1 MDLSLSTNRKIMDLH
16 LLSAADVVAALPMA
30 EAIGGMKYAF
40 AQLSTGRADAPLRT
54 HIKVEDVGATLVM
67 PAFLADSGDLAI
79 KIVSVF
85 PNNPQLG
92 LPTIH
97 ALVLAL
103 DTATG
108 KPLALLEGASLTAI
122 RTGAVSGA
130 ATDLLARPDARSVAI
145 IGSGVQARTQLEA
158 VCTVRDIREVRV
170 FSLLPDQARQFARE
184 MAGRGPI
191 PPLITVAEDANSAVR
206 EADIVCTATTSLT
219 PVFDGDQLKPG
230 AHVNGVGSFTPEM
243 QENDL
248 QTINRSLVIVDSR
261 SAALEEAG
269 DLIIPLQNGDITL
282 KHIAAELGEVVSGI
296 HPGRTSP
303 LQITFFKSVGVAV
316 QDAAAASIA
325 ISNAL
330 SNGLGSTISL

>member
-1 MDLSLSTNRKIMDLH
+1 MDLH

-170 FSLLPDQARQFARE
+170 FSLLPAQARQFAQE

-191 PPLITVAEDANSAVR
+191 PHLITVAEDANSAVR

-248 QTINRSLVIVDSR
+248 QTIKRSLVIVDSR

-269 DLIIPLQNGDITL
+269 DLIMPLQKGDITL
-282 KHIAAELGEVVSGI
+282 EHIAAELGEVVSGI

-330 SNGLGSTISL
+330 SNGLGSTISLL

>member
-1 MDLSLSTNRKIMDLH
+1 MDLH

>member
-1 MDLSLSTNRKIMDLH
+1 MDLH
-16 LLSAADVVAALPMA
+16 VLSAADVVTALPMA

-130 ATDLLARPDARSVAI
+130 ATDLLARQDARSVAI